1 MDGQSLRGK
10 VVIGVAGRA
19 HMQNVPVTVIV
30 GGAEEGIDAA
40 YRLGVSS
47 VFTINRM
54 PEAFET
60 SRYKSKENLTFTMD
74 NILRLMKS
82 VSKN

>member
-19 HMQNVPVTVIV
+19 QKQNVPVTVIV

-40 YRLGVSS
+40 YNLGVSS

-60 SRYKSKENLTFTMD
+60 SRCKSEENLAFTMD

-82 VSKN
+82 VSKT